1 MTKYEIL
8 SLILTGT
15 YDLLTLLIL
24 IFIIYEAIIKPR
36 LPDIAFYPQKLP
48 QDTKSWTWITP
59 YMDFVIENRG
69 CDLQNLKISSIPDYI
84 GWGKIRSTPN
94 IIPKTTSQYFKKIPY
109 LSKNEKYQ
117 ILWCD
122 MHENKDVLDKPFK
135 VIIAFD
141 NPAFFIPKRV
151 KKSFEFD

>member
-117 ILWCD
+117 NSL
-122 MHENKDVLDKPFK
+122 V
-135 VIIAFD
+135 
-141 NPAFFIPKRV
+141 
-151 KKSFEFD
+151 